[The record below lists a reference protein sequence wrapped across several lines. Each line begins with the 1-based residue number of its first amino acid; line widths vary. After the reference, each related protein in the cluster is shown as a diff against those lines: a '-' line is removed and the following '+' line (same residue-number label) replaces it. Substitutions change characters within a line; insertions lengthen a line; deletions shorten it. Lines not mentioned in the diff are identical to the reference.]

1 MRYGAVRCELCRTTA
16 TTTSTTAS
24 GDGYDYDYDYVVV
37 SVVRLR
43 LRVRRRGHRTSPT
56 LSRLQ
61 PSSESQSIHG
71 LRSPS
76 ALFLVFEI
84 DATVMSSPCFCSV
97 ALHDSSCSGE

>member
-1 MRYGAVRCELCRTTA
+1 MKTAARYGAVRCGTMRAVLHH
-16 TTTSTTAS
+16 
-24 GDGYDYDYDYVVV
+24 DYDCDYDCDYDGLRP
-37 SVVRLR
+37 RLR
-43 LRVRRRGHRTSPT
+43 RHRTSPT

-84 DATVMSSPCFCSV
+84 DATVMASPCFCSV
-97 ALHDSSCSGE
+97 ALHDSSCSG